1 MAILKTIELKN
12 NFGDSSVFNNSYI
25 KVKRVLGSKESMTA
39 EVGFFRSA
47 GGQEL
52 HRENYEFTPNLNG
65 ENFIAQAYKH
75 LKSLPEFAGVV
86 DC

>member
-1 MAILKTIELKN
+1 MAISKTLELKN
-12 NFGDSSVFNNSYI
+12 NFGDVSIFSNSYI

-52 HRENYEFTPNLNG
+52 HRGNYEFTPNLSG
-65 ENFIAQAYKH
+65 ANFIAQAYEH
-75 LKSLPEFAGVV
+75 LKSLPEFAGAT